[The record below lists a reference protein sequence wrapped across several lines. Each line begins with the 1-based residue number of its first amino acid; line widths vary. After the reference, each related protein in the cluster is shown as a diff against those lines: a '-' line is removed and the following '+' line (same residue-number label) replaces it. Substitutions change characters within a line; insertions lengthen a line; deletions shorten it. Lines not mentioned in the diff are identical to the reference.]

1 MMWLCLLIQLN
12 KIMKPFYKLIIVTVL
27 VFTELLGSSSIF
39 AKEVETSSAAID
51 VPISFNS
58 DEGLQRL
65 IRSSAKSDFAV
76 LANHFEAQ
84 SNRAFCGPTTAAII
98 LNSVFAKSSALPRDS
113 SRIQPADLKNLNPG
127 FDLTVA
133 RFTQETVIQK
143 GQKTRAQILGEPMFI
158 NGKMMRDGGYQLRQ
172 FDEML
177 RANQLKTK
185 LTVVSNQMELNEVR
199 EDFIKNLQTTG
210 DYLVVNYRR
219 EEVGQTGGAHISP
232 IGAYDETSDSVLILD
247 VNPAAHSWVWIPLSA
262 LFKAMKTFDKVEN
275 RGYVLIEAQ

>member
-1 MMWLCLLIQLN
+1 
-12 KIMKPFYKLIIVTVL
+12 MKPFYKFIL
-27 VFTELLGSSSIF
+27 VSIF
-39 AKEVETSSAAID
+39 LGIELFSPIYIQAKEMEESLPSIEEKHKLV
-51 VPISFNS
+51 ISFNS

-98 LNSVFAKSSALPRDS
+98 LNSVFAKSSSLPRDS

-143 GQKTRAQILGEPMFI
+143 GQKTRAQILGEPLLI
-158 NGKMMRDGGYQLRQ
+158 DGKMMRDGGYQLRQ
-172 FDEML
+172 FNEML
-177 RANQLKTK
+177 QANQLKTK
-185 LTVVSNQMELNEVR
+185 LIVVSNQMELNEVR
-199 EDFIKNLQTTG
+199 EDFIKNLQTAG

-219 EEVGQTGGAHISP
+219 EEVGQSGGAHISP
-232 IGAYDETSDSVLILD
+232 IGAYDSASDSVLILD
-247 VNPAAHSWVWIPLSA
+247 VNPAAHSWVWIPLSS

>member
-1 MMWLCLLIQLN
+1 
-12 KIMKPFYKLIIVTVL
+12 MKPFYKFTLLSVFIL
-27 VFTELLGSSSIF
+27 VELSGSICIR
-39 AKEVETSSAAID
+39 AKEID
-51 VPISFNS
+51 QSPPSIEEKQSLVIPFHS

-65 IRSSAKSDFAV
+65 IRSSAKSDFAL
-76 LANHFEAQ
+76 LANQFEAQ

-98 LNSVFAKSSALPRDS
+98 LNSVFAKSSSLPRDN
-113 SRIQPADLKNLNPG
+113 SRIQAVDLKNLNPG

-143 GQKTRAQILGEPMFI
+143 GQKTRAQILGEPMLI
-158 NGKMMRDGGYQLRQ
+158 NGKMIRDGGYQLRQ

-185 LTVVSNQMELNEVR
+185 LMVVDNQMELNEVR
-199 EDFIKNLQTTG
+199 QDFIKNLQTPG

-219 EEVGQTGGAHISP
+219 EDVGQSGGAHISP
-232 IGAYDETSDSVLILD
+232 IGAYDAASDSVLILD
-247 VNPAAHSWVWIPLSA
+247 VNPAAHSWVWIPLSS

>member
-1 MMWLCLLIQLN
+1 
-12 KIMKPFYKLIIVTVL
+12 MKPFYKFILVSTFVVIELFGPICIRATEIELIPT
-27 VFTELLGSSSIF
+27 SIEEKLHQ
-39 AKEVETSSAAID
+39 A
-51 VPISFNS
+51 ISFHS
-58 DEGLQRL
+58 EEGLQRL
-65 IRSSAKSDFAV
+65 MRSSAKSDFAL
-76 LANHFEAQ
+76 LANQFEAQ

-98 LNSVFAKSSALPRDS
+98 LNSVFAKSSALPRDT

-143 GQKTRAQILGEPMFI
+143 GQKTRAQILGEPILI

-199 EDFIKNLQTTG
+199 EDFIKNLQTAG

-219 EEVGQTGGAHISP
+219 EEVGQSGGAHISP
-232 IGAYDETSDSVLILD
+232 IGAYDRASDSVLILD
-247 VNPAAHSWVWIPLSA
+247 VNPAAHSWVWIPLPA